1 MQPNGHPA
9 HSNLYVKGL
18 PPELEQG
25 ELQQLFQI
33 FGAIESCRIVRDMST
48 GVSKG
53 YGFVKFSA
61 VQNAVDAI
69 KGLHGSTLG
78 ASTVE
83 VKLADVD
90 IGPAPSGKLCRSRA
104 TAKGRVGNRESGRV
118 NVDVQP
124 APHGRSTWLQAT
136 VDKKSTRMLGDQCFR
151 KPMAAVHSTV
161 FRLLDQVPGRHRT
174 TCTSRT
180 CLTTGQNRCG
190 VRFACA
196 ASPLFLQQLGNRP
209 GT

>member
-18 PPELEQG
+18 PLELEQG

-78 ASTVE
+78 SSTVE

-90 IGPAPSGKLCRSRA
+90 IGPAPSGKLFTCCREGTGALAAEWQKSMSATGPMAVHVFKRPWKWTLHVPRA
-104 TAKGRVGNRESGRV
+104 TSTFNR
-118 NVDVQP
+118 
-124 APHGRSTWLQAT
+124 
-136 VDKKSTRMLGDQCFR
+136 FR
-151 KPMAAVHSTV
+151 KRCIVQCSGLLTRCQDSIGQPVRQELAPQLDRTGAERALAV
-161 FRLLDQVPGRHRT
+161 
-174 TCTSRT
+174 
-180 CLTTGQNRCG
+180 
-190 VRFACA
+190 A
-196 ASPLFLQQLGNRP
+196 ASPILGSASQYIDSHF
-209 GT
+209 